1 MVTGRPLTVA
11 LLVNDLRMG
20 GAERQ
25 LVELAKGLDK
35 TRFRV
40 LVVTLYS
47 GGPLEDELRDRDD
60 VTLIS
65 LERSGKYDFRTVLR
79 LASLLRRQRVD
90 VIQPFL
96 TPATLFGLTAA
107 LLARTPIK
115 IATERCGLRL
125 NTHLGNRAYRFAE
138 DRLTRFA
145 DAVVPNS
152 EAGREYVL
160 SRGIAPRKVRVIYNG
175 VSPSRTD
182 LAPGEREAAR
192 EALGVPPEG
201 ALAGIVASLQ
211 TAKDHETFLQAAAIV
226 RRSLP
231 DARFAIVGD
240 GPLRAQLER
249 RSRELGLDS
258 CVSFAGQQ
266 LRVAPY
272 IAAFDVA
279 VLSSCDHE
287 GCSNF
292 LLEAMAL
299 GRPLVATDVGGNAEL
314 FTAGRAGFLVP
325 PKEPGAMAAAVL
337 DVLQNTETA
346 SRMSRESLDAFSG
359 RFTLGG
365 MVRAYEDL
373 YLELW
378 QRKSLARGGRPVA
391 EPVRGPGTPGS
402 EL

>member
-1 MVTGRPLTVA
+1 MVTARPLTVA

-40 LVVTLYS
+40 RVVTLYA
-47 GGPLEDELRDRDD
+47 GQPLEEELRDRDG
-60 VTLIS
+60 VTLVS
-65 LERSGKYDFRTVLR
+65 LGRGGKYDFRTVFR
-79 LASLLRRQRVD
+79 LASLLRRERVD

-96 TPATLFGLTAA
+96 TPATFFGLTAA
-107 LLARTPIK
+107 LLARTPVK

-125 NTHLGNRAYRFAE
+125 NAHLGNRAYRFAE

-160 SRGIAPRKVRVIYNG
+160 SRGISAGKVRVIYNG
-175 VSPSRTD
+175 VSPSRVD
-182 LAPGEREAAR
+182 VAPGEREAAR

-201 ALAGIVASLQ
+201 QLAGIVASLQ
-211 TAKDHETFLQAAAIV
+211 PAKDHETFLQAAVIV

-231 DARFAIVGD
+231 EARFAIIGD
-240 GPLRAQLER
+240 GPLREQLER
-249 RSRELGLDS
+249 RSRDLGLDS
-258 CVSFAGQQ
+258 SVTFAGPM

-314 FTAGRAGFLVP
+314 FTPGEAGSIVP
-325 PKEPGAMAAAVL
+325 ARQPQEMAAAVL
-337 DVLQNTETA
+337 DVLQDTETA
-346 SRMSRESLDAFSG
+346 SRMSRESRNAFEA

-378 QRKSLARGGRPVA
+378 DRKSFARGGQPVA
-391 EPVRGPGTPGS
+391 AVRGQGRQP
-402 EL
+402 

>member
-1 MVTGRPLTVA
+1 MVTGRRLSVA

-35 TRFRV
+35 ARFRV

-47 GGPLEDELRDRDD
+47 GQPLEKELRDADG

-79 LASLLRRQRVD
+79 LASLLRRERVD
-90 VIQPFL
+90 IVQPFL
-96 TPATLFGLTAA
+96 TPATFFGLAAA
-107 LLARTPIK
+107 LLARTPVK

-160 SRGIAPRKVRVIYNG
+160 SRGIPDRNVRVVYNG
-175 VSPSRTD
+175 VSPDRAD
-182 LAPGEREAAR
+182 VAPGEAEAVR
-192 EALGVPPEG
+192 EALGVGPEG
-201 ALAGIVASLQ
+201 KLAGIVASLQ
-211 TAKDHETFLQAAAIV
+211 PAKDHETFLQAAAIV

-240 GPLRAQLER
+240 GPLRDALEQ

-258 CVSFAGQQ
+258 CTTFAGPQ

-299 GRPLVATDVGGNAEL
+299 GRPLVATDIGGNREL
-314 FTAGRAGFLVP
+314 FTSGGAGFLVP
-325 PKEPGAMAAAVL
+325 AGEPDAMAAAIVG
-337 DVLQNTETA
+337 VLQHAEA
-346 SRMSRESLDAFSG
+346 AARMSRESLATFSA

-365 MVRAYEDL
+365 MVRAYEEL

-378 QRKSLARGGRPVA
+378 EQKSLSRGDQPVA
-391 EPVRGPGTPGS
+391 EPVRGPETPGRR
-402 EL
+402 L